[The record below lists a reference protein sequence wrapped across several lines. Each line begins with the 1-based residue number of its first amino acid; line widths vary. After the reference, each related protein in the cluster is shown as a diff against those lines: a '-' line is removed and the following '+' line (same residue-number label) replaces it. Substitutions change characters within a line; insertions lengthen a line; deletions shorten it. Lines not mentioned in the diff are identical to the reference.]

1 MSKGKILLFTTDF
14 PPSVGGGIGT
24 HSHFMVENLMK
35 LGWEFVVLSEY
46 YIPSTEEKIERYSKE
61 KGYKIYKLPTSHSII
76 TLVKKLYY
84 CYRIALKYKP
94 DIIIGTGR
102 HTTWFAAIISFFTR
116 AKLVTIGHG
125 TEFTQ
130 QTSKNDFRWNRLAY
144 GRSDILIAISQATK
158 DIIRESGISPKR
170 IEIIHNGANEHLFKK
185 LNPTLIQN
193 FKTEHGLTGK
203 KVIFSSGALSDRKG
217 QKIIIQSLPIVLKIL
232 PEVVYVAVGLPNKKQ
247 EFLDLAI
254 ELGVEKT
261 VLFPG
266 IVSNDELV
274 LWLNA
279 CDLFTMTSIN
289 VNGDYEG
296 FGIAV
301 LEAALCGKTSLVS
314 DNGGLVE
321 AVLNNETGI
330 VVKEGDLNATAESLL
345 DLLMNT
351 EKRKNLAEKASLH
364 TKQSGTYSNVSEKY
378 NILLT
383 NLICK

>member
-1 MSKGKILLFTTDF
+1 MSKGKILLFSTDF

-24 HSHFMVENLMK
+24 HSHFMVESLMK
-35 LGWEFVVLSEY
+35 LGWEFVVLCEY
-46 YIPSTEEKIERYSKE
+46 YIPSTEEEIDNYSKE
-61 KGYKIYKLPTSHSII
+61 KGFKIYKLPTSHSII
-76 TLVKKLYY
+76 TLIKKLYF
-84 CYRIALKYKP
+84 CYRIAFKYKP

-116 AKLVTIGHG
+116 TKLVTIGHG

-144 GRSDILIAISQATK
+144 GRSDLLIAISQATK
-158 DIIRESGISPKR
+158 DIIIESGISPKR

-185 LNPTLIQN
+185 LNSTLVQN
-193 FKTEHGLTGK
+193 FKTEHGLTDK
-203 KVIFSSGALSDRKG
+203 KVVFSSGALSERKG
-217 QKIIIQSLPIVLKIL
+217 QKIIIKSLPM
-232 PEVVYVAVGLPNKKQ
+232 VYVAVGLPNKKQ
-247 EFLDLAI
+247 EFLELAT
-254 ELGVEKT
+254 ELGVEKN

-266 IVSNDELV
+266 IVSNEELV

-330 VVKEGDLNATAESLL
+330 VVKEGDINATAESLL
-345 DLLMNT
+345 DLLTNT

-364 TKQSGTYSNVSEKY
+364 TQQTGIYSVVSNKY
-378 NILLT
+378 DTLLT
-383 NLICK
+383 NLIKK

>member
-1 MSKGKILLFTTDF
+1 MSKRKILLFTTDF

-24 HSHFMVENLMK
+24 HSHFMVESLIK
-35 LGWEFVVLSEY
+35 LGWEFVVLCEY
-46 YIPSTEEKIERYSKE
+46 YIPSTEEEINNYSKE
-61 KGYKIYKLPTSHSII
+61 KGFKIYKLPTSHSSI
-76 TLVKKLYY
+76 TLIKKLFF
-84 CYRIALKYKP
+84 CYKIAFKYKP

-116 AKLVTIGHG
+116 TKLVTIGHG

-130 QTSKNDFRWNRLAY
+130 KTSKNDFRWNRLAY
-144 GRSDILIAISQATK
+144 GRSNLLIAISQATK
-158 DIIRESGISPKR
+158 DIVKESGISPKR
-170 IEIIHNGANEHLFKK
+170 LEIVHNGANEYLFQKIDPI
-185 LNPTLIQN
+185 LVQN
-193 FKTEHGLTGK
+193 FKIAHGLTDK
-203 KVIFSSGALSDRKG
+203 KVVFSSGALSERKG
-217 QKIIIQSLPIVLKIL
+217 QKIIIKSLPMVLKVL

-247 EFLDLAI
+247 EFLELAT
-254 ELGVEKT
+254 ELGVEKN

-266 IVSNDELV
+266 IVSNEELV

-330 VVKEGDLNATAESLL
+330 VVKEGDINATAESLL
-345 DLLMNT
+345 DLLTNT

-364 TKQSGTYSNVSEKY
+364 TQQTGIYSVVSNKY
-378 NILLT
+378 DTLLT
-383 NLICK
+383 NLIKK

>member
-24 HSHFMVENLMK
+24 HSHFMVESLMK

-144 GRSDILIAISQATK
+144 GRSDILIAISQVTK

-170 IEIIHNGANEHLFKK
+170 IEVIHNGANEQIFKK
-185 LNPTLIQN
+185 LNSALVQN

-254 ELGVEKT
+254 ELDVEKN

-330 VVKEGDLNATAESLL
+330 VVKEGDINATAESLL

-351 EKRKNLAEKASLH
+351 EKRNVLSEKASLH